1 MAVHGPGPHTPGDRP
16 VSPSIVQASTF
27 EFSSIDSLRRYNET
41 GAGHMYTRYGNP
53 TVEEAERVL
62 AALEGA
68 QRALV
73 FSSGMAATSAIYL
86 SLVKPGET
94 IVSMRSVYGGSFA
107 LLSRDLPSL
116 GIATALLEG
125 FELDDLEN
133 RVPPR
138 AKILHLETPTN
149 PVLEIVDIEDLC
161 RRAHAL
167 GMLVVVDNTFATPV
181 LQNPLALGADVVMH
195 SASKYLSGHSDV
207 TAGVVAGSAEVL
219 GKIEGARRGF
229 GGCADP
235 FAAWL
240 LLRGLRTLTLRVEA
254 QSRGAGE
261 IASRL
266 EGHPAVARV
275 LYPGLPGHPGHAVAK
290 RQMRAGG
297 GIVTLE
303 LAGGLP
309 AAEAMFNALR
319 LVLRAASLG
328 SVESLASI
336 PVYTSHAGFTAEDL
350 AKARVS
356 PGMIRLSVGIEDPAD
371 LIADLEGALPAAG

>member
-1 MAVHGPGPHTPGDRP
+1 M
-16 VSPSIVQASTF
+16 QA
-27 EFSSIDSLRRYNET
+27 
-41 GAGHMYTRYGNP
+41 
-53 TVEEAERVL
+53 RVR
-62 AALEGA
+62 ALEGA
-68 QRALV
+68 ERALV

-116 GIATALLEG
+116 GIATALL
-125 FELDDLEN
+125 
-133 RVPPR
+133 
-138 AKILHLETPTN
+138 
-149 PVLEIVDIEDLC
+149 
-161 RRAHAL
+161 

-181 LQNPLALGADVVMH
+181 LQNPLALGADIVMH

-207 TAGVVAGSAEVL
+207 TAGVVAGSAAIL
-219 GKIEGARRGF
+219 GRIEGARRGF
-229 GGCADP
+229 GACADP

-254 QSRGAGE
+254 QSRGAAE

-275 LYPGLPGHPGHAVAK
+275 LYPGLPGHPGHAVAR

-297 GIVTLE
+297 GIVTLD
-303 LAGGLP
+303 LTGGLP
-309 AAEAMFNALR
+309 AAEAMFNALC

-336 PVYTSHAGFTAEDL
+336 PVYTSHAGFRAEDL
-350 AKARVS
+350 AKAGVS
-356 PGMIRLSVGIEDPAD
+356 PGMIRLSVGIEEPAD